1 MVGDRGG
8 ICYNVDRNDGSG
20 EKPLFAHLHFR
31 KGGLCNML
39 FMVCRLGFAVM
50 LCTFAIIVYNFF
62 DLRGH
67 DEGTEQMKE
76 LAAII
81 RSGSKTFLKREYRSI
96 AFAMVA
102 LAVSFSL
109 VQEVWS
115 GICLLFAGLLILIA
129 EEIAM
134 RAGTYGN
141 VRTTNAARVTRAI
154 SRALRIATLGGSIS
168 GFSVVV
174 SVLFGIIPLTVYCWM
189 QGPLTMGS
197 GFLLSDMQTN
207 VMGARLLAYS
217 LGFSIT
223 AIFNRVA
230 GGTYTKSA
238 DIGNDL
244 VSKGEFGLEEDDPR
258 NICSIADLIGDCL
271 NDLAGNLSDLG
282 ESYCATLMSSIVV
295 GIQCFDYNIGH
306 LELVIAFPIFL
317 ATAGL
322 IASVIS
328 IMYIILKNKKRYRWV
343 PFTEAAEA
351 KKKGTI
357 TEDMLAALEQNVT
370 REGKHCIELRVEYS
384 VDIDDP
390 EAELTK
396 ATIVAAIITVVI
408 GLFGT
413 YMIFGNTKIDSFR
426 FGWASPMIAA
436 ILGIISSVVVGM
448 LTGVYTD
455 TKHKFVRK
463 IAESAKEGAPFPL
476 LGGLALGNHSAF
488 YPMILIGV
496 SIIAAY
502 ICCGYYG
509 IAVAAVGVLSFVGE
523 TVSIDAFGP
532 IADNAGGIAEGCGLD
547 PEFRKITDTLDASGN
562 TTAAIGKGNAISAAS
577 YSTIAMITAFIG
589 VVPNLDLNSPDTLV
603 AMIGGLFFGAAVIR
617 EFLSRLNTNTL
628 DLAYKLT
635 AEAERQLHVPGVM
648 DKIIKP
654 DYNTAIRMASDNS
667 ITCMYK
673 SIVLPVL
680 SPLIVG
686 ALMGPA
692 AQLGLL
698 IGATSLAVGEAF
710 VNGNAGGA
718 YDNAKKMLEM
728 GLIEGLEK
736 HSPAHIATIIC
747 DMVGDI
753 MKDVLAVNCDICIK
767 IMAVVSTASALMFYH
782 YNLLHFLMTI

>member
-1 MVGDRGG
+1 MIGDRGG
-8 ICYNVDRNDGSG
+8 ICYNVDRND
-20 EKPLFAHLHFR
+20 ELEVFRTLTVR
-31 KGGLCNML
+31 KGGICVML
-39 FMVCRLGFAVM
+39 FMVCRLGFAVT

-62 DLRGH
+62 DLRRH
-67 DEGTEQMKE
+67 DEGTAKMAE
-76 LAAII
+76 LAATI
-81 RSGSKTFLKREYRSI
+81 RSGSKTFLRREYRSI
-96 AFAMVA
+96 AFAVVA
-102 LAVSFSL
+102 IAVSFSL
-109 VQEVWS
+109 IQETWS
-115 GICLLFAGLLILIA
+115 GVCLLGAALLILVA
-129 EEIAM
+129 EEIGM

-141 VRTTNAARVTRAI
+141 VRTTNAARVTRAL

-174 SVLFGIIPLTVYCWM
+174 SVLFGFIPLTVYCWI
-189 QGPLTMGS
+189 QGPTNMGS
-197 GFLLSDMQTN
+197 GFLMPNMLTN
-207 VMGARLLAYS
+207 VMGARLLAFS
-217 LGFSIT
+217 LGFSII

-244 VSKGEFGLEEDDPR
+244 VSKSEFGLEEDDPR

-282 ESYCATLMSSIVV
+282 ESYAATLMSSVVV
-295 GIQCFDYNIGH
+295 GIQSFDYNIGH
-306 LELVIAFPIFL
+306 LELVIAFPILL

-328 IMYIILKNKKRYRWV
+328 VMYIILKNKKRYRWTLLAEV
-343 PFTEAAEA
+343 LEA
-351 KKKGTI
+351 KKNGTI
-357 TEDMLAALEQNVT
+357 TEDMLEALEQNVVRNT
-370 REGKHCIELRVEYS
+370 KNGTELRIEYS
-384 VDIDDP
+384 LEIEDP

-396 ATIVAAIITVVI
+396 ATIVAAVITVII
-408 GLFGT
+408 G
-413 YMIFGNTKIDSFR
+413 IFGAYVLFCNTRIESFR
-426 FGWASPMIAA
+426 FSWASPMIAA
-436 ILGIISSVVVGM
+436 ILGIICSVVVGV

-455 TKHKFVRK
+455 TKHSFVRK

-488 YPMILIGV
+488 YPMILIGI

-509 IAVAAVGVLSFVGE
+509 IAIAAVGVLSFVGE

-532 IADNAGGIAEGCGLD
+532 IADNAGGIAEGCDLD
-547 PEFRKITDTLDASGN
+547 PKFRRITDALDASGN

-589 VVPNLDLNSPDTLV
+589 VVPMLDLNSPDTLV
-603 AMIGGLFFGAAVIR
+603 GMIGGLFFGAAVIR

-628 DLAYKLT
+628 AIAYKLT
-635 AEAERQLHVPGVM
+635 AEAERQLRIPGVM
-648 DKIIKP
+648 ERTIKP
-654 DYNTAIRMASDNS
+654 DYNTAIRMAGDNS
-667 ITCMYK
+667 IMCMYK
-673 SIVLPVL
+673 SVVLPVL
-680 SPLIVG
+680 SPLVVG

-718 YDNAKKMLEM
+718 YDNAKKMIEM
-728 GLIEGLEK
+728 GMIEGAEK

-782 YNLLHFLMTI
+782 YNLLHFFIK